1 MDDVPPHLMR
11 PEGIGLSGHSSS
23 QCEELLICESKKK
36 TLNCDETTQEFTRN
50 DEFKNTLRI

>member
-23 QCEELLICESKKK
+23 QCEELLRCESKKK
-36 TLNCDETTQEFTRN
+36 NVEL
-50 DEFKNTLRI
+50 